1 MKVMRFEQLPPHDE
15 TLPTSSSIFRGI
27 LSACCDKRC
36 WGLPQRLMIEH
47 SGSNYQGNTILGWK
61 TADHLD
67 GVDGHHIDTDMVVAL
82 VHHHHHRQG
91 TKDDKIL

>member
-1 MKVMRFEQLPPHDE
+1 M
-15 TLPTSSSIFRGI
+15 
-27 LSACCDKRC
+27 
-36 WGLPQRLMIEH
+36 MIGH
-47 SGSNYQGNTILGWK
+47 SESNYQGNTGLGWK
-61 TADHLD
+61 TDYHLD

>member
-47 SGSNYQGNTILGWK
+47 SGSNYQGNTVLGWK

-67 GVDGHHIDTDMVVAL
+67 EVDGHHVDTDMVVAL
-82 VHHHHHRQG
+82 VNTSSSSSSTGDERQ
-91 TKDDKIL
+91 